1 MKIVSIALN
10 VPGPVAIARLVA
22 EGAQA
27 IKIEPPWGDPL
38 HDLCKRWYDDL
49 HRGIAVERVDLKT
62 ADGRARMTSLLR
74 DADVFLASHR
84 PAALARLGLDAQSLR
99 AALPSLR
106 HVNIVGDT
114 ANPEE
119 PGHDLTY
126 QARAGLLPAER
137 SRGVSGVEAR
147 RALPLTL
154 FADMAGAERAHAAVK
169 DVMNHPGASR
179 EVGLYD
185 ALSDL
190 AAPLRYGLTA
200 TGGHLGGSNPAYG
213 IYAARDGAIAV
224 TALEPHFRARLYEGL
239 ELADGDDPSAVFATK
254 TAIEWEQWAAAR
266 DLPLVAIGEPS
277 FPKALEDK
285 HDASSG
291 S

>member
-10 VPGPVAIARLVA
+10 VPGPVAVARLVA

-27 IKIEPPWGDPL
+27 IKVEPPGGDPL
-38 HDLCKRWYDDL
+38 HGLCRRWYDDL
-49 HRGIAVERVDLKT
+49 HRGIAVERIDLKT
-62 ADGRARMTSLLR
+62 AEGSARMMLLLR
-74 DADVFLASHR
+74 GADVFLASQR
-84 PAALARLGLDAQSLR
+84 PAALARLGLDA
-99 AALPSLR
+99 PSLKAAFPALC

-126 QARAGLLPAER
+126 QARAGLL
-137 SRGVSGVEAR
+137 G
-147 RALPLTL
+147 RALPPTL
-154 FADMAGAERAHAAVK
+154 FADMAGAERAHAAIK
-169 DVMNHPGASR
+169 DVIHHPGASR

-200 TGGHLGGSNPAYG
+200 TGGHLGGGNPAYG

-239 ELADGDDPSAVFATK
+239 GLADGADPSAVFTTR
-254 TAIEWEQWAAAR
+254 TAIEWEQWAADR
-266 DLPLVAIGEPS
+266 DLPLAAI
-277 FPKALEDK
+277 KV
-285 HDASSG
+285 
-291 S
+291 

>member
-10 VPGPVAIARLVA
+10 VPGPVAVARLVA

-38 HDLCKRWYDDL
+38 DGLCKRWYDDL
-49 HRGIAVERVDLKT
+49 HRGITVERIDLKT
-62 ADGRARMTSLLR
+62 AGGAARLMSWLSH
-74 DADVFLASHR
+74 ADVFFASHR
-84 PAALARLGLDAQSLR
+84 PAALARLGLDARTLQ
-99 AALPSLR
+99 AAFPSLG
-106 HVNIVGDT
+106 HVNIVGDS

-126 QARAGLLPAER
+126 QARAGLLPAL
-137 SRGVSGVEAR
+137 RGVEGR
-147 RALPLTL
+147 RTLPLTL
-154 FADMAGAERAHAAVK
+154 FADMAGAERAHAAIK
-169 DVMNHPGASR
+169 DVINRPGGIR

-185 ALSDL
+185 ALADL

-200 TGGHLGGSNPAYG
+200 AGGHLGGSNPVYG

-224 TALEPHFRARLYEGL
+224 TALEPHFRARLYQGL
-239 ELADGDDPSAVFATK
+239 GLADGDDPSAVFATR
-254 TAIEWEQWAAAR
+254 TAIEWERWAAAR
-266 DLPLVAIGEPS
+266 DLPLVAIRE
-277 FPKALEDK
+277 AN
-285 HDASSG
+285 ASSG